1 MSRAAACLA
10 LIVLVLAGAGGA
22 DAGVHIVNGE
32 PPENWATGA
41 IGLSSPAAGPT
52 VTRALALETLLT
64 GEAQN
69 SRLRHRGSTV
79 PKLTLDDP
87 TPPEIL
93 VELPPPESTQNTT
106 LYPIGVRGA
115 GWHGLLTS
123 DSTRI
128 DGLVSLADIANG
140 KLRTVASA
148 NPQAALVRLD
158 QRIKRNARIRLPLTL
173 LLVAATLVAAFVAPR
188 FAPRLFLLAL
198 ALNLSLAGW
207 WLVALLVAVSLFA
220 PLGAAGIA
228 VFVAYLVVLGID
240 PETVALS
247 PYGPSQAGRF
257 YGISNLLATMML
269 LPAVLC
275 AMLLRRAGIA
285 LALVALVAAG
295 SSRFGADGGGL
306 LVLLTAYA
314 VLVVRLRG
322 KRLGARTL
330 GLLALG
336 VVAVGVAVVSL
347 DAVLGASSHVTSAVE
362 GGPGTVLRDIADRL
376 EISWR
381 SATGG
386 IGAAIA
392 VLSSLGGL
400 AYVATRKQRYP
411 ATDAILA
418 GLVVSLVVNDTPT
431 YVLGVGVAAA
441 FTAWHYEDAS
451 AGGRPSVLVR
461 LRSMRRSTLL
471 VAILALALAF
481 AVAGCGGE
489 TVTAT
494 PETVIGDVP
503 TESAPSTDDL
513 PALKLKGDATAGKA
527 IFASQGCTACHTLAA
542 ANATGTVGPNLD
554 QAKPSYELVVTRVTL
569 GQGGMP
575 KFGGTLEAQQIAD
588 VAEFVSSSA
597 GK

>member
-173 LLVAATLVAAFVAPR
+173 LLVAATLVAALVAPR

-198 ALNLSLAGW
+198 QAIAIAF
-207 WLVALLVAVSLFA
+207 VM
-220 PLGAAGIA
+220 AAGIA

-295 SSRFGADGGGL
+295 S
-306 LVLLTAYA
+306 
-314 VLVVRLRG
+314 
-322 KRLGARTL
+322 
-330 GLLALG
+330 
-336 VVAVGVAVVSL
+336 
-347 DAVLGASSHVTSAVE
+347 
-362 GGPGTVLRDIADRL
+362 GP
-376 EISWR
+376 R
-381 SATGG
+381 S
-386 IGAAIA
+386 
-392 VLSSLGGL
+392 
-400 AYVATRKQRYP
+400 
-411 ATDAILA
+411 
-418 GLVVSLVVNDTPT
+418 DTPI
-431 YVLGVGVAAA
+431 
-441 FTAWHYEDAS
+441 AS
-451 AGGRPSVLVR
+451 
-461 LRSMRRSTLL
+461 
-471 VAILALALAF
+471 
-481 AVAGCGGE
+481 
-489 TVTAT
+489 
-494 PETVIGDVP
+494 D
-503 TESAPSTDDL
+503 
-513 PALKLKGDATAGKA
+513 
-527 IFASQGCTACHTLAA
+527 
-542 ANATGTVGPNLD
+542 
-554 QAKPSYELVVTRVTL
+554 Y
-569 GQGGMP
+569 
-575 KFGGTLEAQQIAD
+575 
-588 VAEFVSSSA
+588 SSA
-597 GK
+597 WMA